1 MIARSPTVARK
12 LALGATIPLG
22 LALASCRSDCEPRD
36 LPTIIAPALEHFAPL
51 ARAPIMQAYEHLLQD
66 PMDADRNGVL
76 GMLYHGHELHTAA
89 ERYYR
94 RATLLAPDDLRW
106 AYLLGHV
113 RLDAGRVTAAHL
125 AFQSAERIRGDYP
138 PLQLAFADR
147 CLDRGRID
155 EAAERYQRVWD
166 SGTNSLAATLGIAR
180 CEMKAGHPDA
190 AIDRLRVAAEMSP
203 DVRAV
208 RYALAM
214 AYRDAGR
221 LDDATRE
228 FLTVESARKSVP
240 SDDPLLNQV
249 RGLGI
254 GREAMAAFTSADE
267 AAEAGRVREASSI
280 YERVLELN
288 PDYVPALCRL
298 GGNLIQL
305 GESDRALAL
314 LRRAAALDPRH
325 AYTQN
330 YLGWALN
337 GRGDHQSAERHLRVA
352 IDLDPYMVDAHINLA
367 EALVRTNRPQE
378 AVQTLRNALTVDAD
392 HLAAR
397 YRLGKLLAALNE
409 TDQAAAEYERIL
421 KSDPTL
427 IEIRMEL
434 AALLEAQGRLG
445 QCALHLE
452 TALRFD
458 PSHQAA
464 ARALARVRGRIDGPT
479 DGD

>member
-1 MIARSPTVARK
+1 MPTVVCK
-12 LALGATIPLG
+12 LALGATIPLV
-22 LALASCRSDCEPRD
+22 LALSSCRSDHESRD
-36 LPTIIAPALEHFAPL
+36 LPTIIAPALDHFAPL
-51 ARAPIMQAYEHLLQD
+51 ARAPIMQAHEHLLQD
-66 PMDADRNGVL
+66 PTDADRNGML

-94 RATLLAPDDLRW
+94 RATLLAPDDFRW

-113 RLDAGRVTAAHL
+113 RLDAGRVTAAYQ

-138 PLQLAFADR
+138 PLQVALADR
-147 CLDRGRID
+147 CLDRGEIN
-155 EAAERYQRVWD
+155 EATERYQRVWH
-166 SGTNSLAATLGIAR
+166 SGTDSLAATLGIAR
-180 CEMKAGHPDA
+180 CEMKTGHPDA
-190 AIDRLRVAAEMSP
+190 AIDRLRPAAEASP

-221 LDDATRE
+221 LEDAARE
-228 FLTVESARKSVP
+228 FLAVETARKSVP
-240 SDDPLLNQV
+240 RDDPLADQV

-267 AAEAGRVREASSI
+267 AAEAGQVQEACAI
-280 YERVLELN
+280 YERVLELR

-298 GGNLIQL
+298 GGHLIQSAD
-305 GESDRALAL
+305 GGPDRALAL

-330 YLGWALN
+330 YLGWALI
-337 GRGDHQSAERHLRVA
+337 GQGDCPSAERHLRAA

-367 EALVRTNRPQE
+367 EALVQTKRPQE
-378 AVQTLRNALTVDAD
+378 AVQTLRNALTVDAE

-397 YRLGKLLAALNE
+397 YRLATLLATLNQSDGA
-409 TDQAAAEYERIL
+409 TSEYERIL
-421 KSDPTL
+421 KADPTL
-427 IEIRMEL
+427 IEIRLEL
-434 AALLEAQGRLG
+434 AALLETQGRLR
-445 QCALHLE
+445 QCASHLE
-452 TALRFD
+452 AALRFD

-464 ARALARVRGRIDGPT
+464 ADALARVRRRLDGSREW
-479 DGD
+479 